1 MPPVCSE
8 RLLVLLAEAVTL
20 SLFPVVTTLLS
31 FSGTFP
37 VNFDV
42 MSGMGRGE
50 GPPMWQ
56 LLGAQWDPPP
66 HASSFLYK
74 LAPTPDTLSR
84 LVSRAAYTEPELMPI
99 EGPDGQIRGGRPL
112 GGGAFVQKVGL
123 RGAACSVPPG
133 PKQAVCGSSRDDRP
147 GPGLPHQQEVLV

>member
-8 RLLVLLAEAVTL
+8 RLLVLLAEAVTV

-56 LLGAQWDPPP
+56 LLGAQWVPSP

-74 LAPTPDTLSR
+74 LALTPDTLSR

-99 EGPDGQIRGGRPL
+99 EGPDGQIRGGCL
-112 GGGAFVQKVGL
+112 
-123 RGAACSVPPG
+123 
-133 PKQAVCGSSRDDRP
+133 QAEERLFRRWV
-147 GPGLPHQQEVLV
+147 